1 LPTKTNISFVE
12 LNGLTPSV
20 VENALR
26 GILQQPQNQQQFNQ
40 QQQQQLLLQQQQQQ
54 QQGQPQMQ
62 PGQTPQ
68 PFQVPGVIFDSQS
81 SVPE

>member
-40 QQQQQLLLQQQQQQ
+40 QQQQQQLLLLQQQ